1 MIFNQTETNVLFKQ
15 KVCFYVL
22 NSLSHTLHGAK
33 IEKTYEYAKKSE
45 INHLQIKICPF
56 FIGLSMRKMPPTP
69 MRMGR
74 PAHPNRH
81 KAKIKKS

>member
-45 INHLQIKICPF
+45 INHLQIKICPLY
-56 FIGLSMRKMPPTP
+56 IGSIPAQDAPYPTENGQACPPQ
-69 MRMGR
+69 
-74 PAHPNRH
+74 PAQSKN
-81 KAKIKKS
+81 